1 MKFKKILAGALCM
14 MFIAFI
20 CHASA
25 QVKKKSVV
33 KKKTPAAT
41 AAVIIPKPPFAT
53 AQEIEDG
60 KGLIAKSD
68 CLACHKVDTKL
79 VGPAYSAVAEKY
91 PQNQNSVNELSKK
104 IVSGGS
110 GAWGTV
116 PMAPHPAI
124 PPADADKMIKYI
136 LTLNSKNTTVS
147 TK

>member
-1 MKFKKILAGALCM
+1 MRFKKLIVGALCM
-14 MFIAFI
+14 MFALFI

-25 QVKKKSVV
+25 QVKKKTIV
-33 KKKTPAAT
+33 KKKPVAAAAKPA
-41 AAVIIPKPPFAT
+41 PKPPFAT

-68 CLACHKVDTKL
+68 CLACHKVDEKL
-79 VGPAYSAVAEKY
+79 VGPPYTAVAGKY
-91 PQNQNSVNELSKK
+91 PQNQSSVTELSKK

-110 GAWGTV
+110 GVWGPV

-124 PPADADKMIKYI
+124 TPEDADKMIKYI
-136 LTLNSKNTTVS
+136 LTLNTKSTAAS